1 LVIAAHPWLRDDSR
15 PINLDILIYKL
26 VKAYLH
32 ATPFKRA
39 ALKVHPPLLTRAHAC
54 VCLPFKN
61 FVLYLNPDSESIIHH
76 VDSKLKFIM
85 EGNIIGNEL
94 RKYGAN
100 RLTI

>member
-1 LVIAAHPWLRDDSR
+1 MKTLVIAAHPWLRDDSR

-54 VCLPFKN
+54 VCLPLRI
-61 FVLYLNPDSESIIHH
+61 LYCILILI
-76 VDSKLKFIM
+76 VKTLFTM
-85 EGNIIGNEL
+85 
-94 RKYGAN
+94 
-100 RLTI
+100 